1 MKQSTAGARQDAF
14 TRFQRALA
22 LHENGQYKEADS
34 AYRKLI
40 NEFPDIWVLHFNLG
54 LLLFELSRYEEAL
67 VSYLAALELTETSGD
82 LYYNTA
88 ICQKT
93 LGCFEDAIA
102 SYQHALKIDPDDIDS
117 LYNLGCCY
125 LAAGRDEEAGAVYRK
140 LLEVQPEHLS
150 GLNNLAYLC
159 HKYGSSREAAALYAK
174 ILELDPARVSADHM
188 LAALTGDTRQ
198 HAPSGYIQE
207 VFDQFSDDYES
218 SMIEKLQY
226 QVPAVL
232 LDFVLEHSAKT
243 NFSSLLDLGCGTG
256 LTGERFAAHC
266 QSMTGIDLSAKMVE
280 IARSKQ
286 LYQDLQVGEIIGFL
300 DTAPAHHTHELVI
313 AADVLPYIGD
323 LTELFVSVVRVVKT
337 STLFCFSV
345 EDERTDAAR
354 DQPLLRASGRFSH
367 SPHYVKTCAEKTGWL
382 VIAAQQLDLR
392 KERNGWIRG
401 CIYALKRPDL
411 EKKAAALNHPA
422 QQKSDTQ

>member
-1 MKQSTAGARQDAF
+1 MNQSTAGAREDAF

-22 LHENGQYKEADS
+22 LHENNQYKQADS
-34 AYRKLI
+34 AYRELI

-54 LLLFELSRYEEAL
+54 LLLFELCRYEEAL

-125 LAAGRDEEAGAVYRK
+125 LAAGRDEEAVAVYRK

-188 LAALTGDTRQ
+188 LAALTGDKRQ
-198 HAPSGYIQE
+198 HVPSGYIQE
-207 VFDQFSDDYES
+207 VFDQFSDNYEN

-232 LDFVLEHSAKT
+232 FDFVLEHSGKT

-256 LTGERFAAHC
+256 LTGEHFAAHC
-266 QSMTGIDLSAKMVE
+266 MSMTGIDLSAKMVE
-280 IARSKQ
+280 IARSKK
-286 LYQDLQVGEIIGFL
+286 LYQDLHISEIIGFL
-300 DTAPAHHTHELVI
+300 DTAPAHPYELVI

-323 LTELFVSVVRVVKT
+323 LTELFTSVVRVVKT

-354 DQPLLRASGRFSH
+354 NQPLLRASGRFSH

-401 CIYALKRPDL
+401 CIYALKRQDL
-411 EKKAAALNHPA
+411 EKKAAALNQPA